1 MIRSP
6 SRVTGHGA
14 ILDLGRPLGNTDP
27 VRNGTGFLHS
37 SLGLARRVAVPE
49 DVPFV
54 VELRDGGPGVD
65 GQARVSIV
73 AFLVGV

>member
-1 MIRSP
+1 MSHIDTQSLP
-6 SRVTGHGA
+6 
-14 ILDLGRPLGNTDP
+14 RPLTLIVGS
-27 VRNGTGFLHS
+27 R
-37 SLGLARRVAVPE
+37 GLLE

-65 GQARVSIV
+65 GQAGMSIV

>member
-1 MIRSP
+1 MGVKRGGEIDSNI
-6 SRVTGHGA
+6 HKQ
-14 ILDLGRPLGNTDP
+14 
-27 VRNGTGFLHS
+27 
-37 SLGLARRVAVPE
+37 E

-65 GQARVSIV
+65 GQAGMSIV